1 MVCKSYLGVRCI
13 DVSCPVIFA
22 EQFPEYGYEGMHGCE
37 ESSFGYYLAEAA
49 IDEINVM
56 PTVDIKP
63 TKHGHWVEY
72 PKPHYFKCSKCKYIV
87 PYRKAVSVN
96 GEREY
101 DYCPNCGAI
110 MDLEE

>member
-1 MVCKSYLGVRCI
+1 MIGA
-13 DVSCPVIFA
+13 DEVIKRIEENIRA
-22 EQFPEYGYEGMHGCE
+22 YCE
-37 ESSFGYYLAEAA
+37 ESGGGYYLTEDVV
-49 IDEINVM
+49 DEINAM

-63 TKHGHWVEY
+63 VKHGYWVEY
-72 PKPHYFKCSKCKYIV
+72 SRPHYFKCSECKYIV

-101 DYCPNCGAI
+101 NYCPHCGAI

>member
-1 MVCKSYLGVRCI
+1 MRLINADVAIEQIEDIHEQLGDYYTIEDVIADI
-13 DVSCPVIFA
+13 DT
-22 EQFPEYGYEGMHGCE
+22 
-37 ESSFGYYLAEAA
+37 
-49 IDEINVM
+49 M

-72 PKPHYFKCSKCKYIV
+72 PKPHYFKCSECEYIV

-101 DYCPNCGAI
+101 NYCPSCGAI

>member
-1 MVCKSYLGVRCI
+1 MIGADEIIRRIEENIQTY
-13 DVSCPVIFA
+13 
-22 EQFPEYGYEGMHGCE
+22 YE
-37 ESSFGYYLAEAA
+37 ESGGGYYLAEDAV
-49 IDEINVM
+49 DEINAM

-63 TKHGHWVEY
+63 VKHGYWVEY
-72 PKPHYFKCSKCKYIV
+72 PRPHYFKCSECKYIV

-101 DYCPNCGAI
+101 NYCPNCGAI

>member
-1 MVCKSYLGVRCI
+1 MRLI
-13 DVSCPVIFA
+13 DADGAIKRIEENIRV
-22 EQFPEYGYEGMHGCE
+22 YCE
-37 ESSFGYYLAEAA
+37 ESSFGYYLAETA

-72 PKPHYFKCSKCKYIV
+72 PKPHYFKCSECKYIV